1 MYQPSRRKLLSL
13 AGLASFAQVAGIAG
27 AAGGL
32 AATGTAAAAEAAPS
46 PRERIRRLYFPN
58 VALRTQDDKP
68 VRFYDDLLKDKAV
81 TINFFF
87 ARCEEICP
95 LVTANLAKVQKLL
108 GDRVGRDLFMYSISL
123 KPEQDTPA
131 RLKAYAEMHGAGPGW
146 TFLTGAPADVELL
159 RRSLGFTN
167 PSAKVD
173 KDLNQHI
180 GNVRYGNE
188 PLMLWAACPG
198 QASAEW
204 IVESVSWVIHP
215 EAKPA
220 MSRG

>member
-13 AGLASFAQVAGIAG
+13 GALAPLAGVASGLL
-27 AAGGL
+27 AGGMGE
-32 AATGTAAAAEAAPS
+32 AEAAEAAAPS
-46 PRERIRRLYFPN
+46 PRERIRQLYFPN

-68 VRFYDDLLKDKAV
+68 VRFYDDLVKDKVV

-95 LVTANLAKVQKLL
+95 LVTANLARVQRLL
-108 GDRVGRDLFMYSISL
+108 GDRVGRDIFMNSISL

-131 RLKAYAEMHGAGPGW
+131 ALKRYAEMHRARPGW
-146 TFLTGAPADVELL
+146 TFLTGERADVELL

-173 KDLNQHI
+173 KDVTQHI

-198 QASAEW
+198 QARAEW
-204 IVESVSWVIHP
+204 IVESVSWVIRP
-215 EAKPA
+215 ETQAA
-220 MSRG
+220 LARG